1 MRIPFLNPESPV
13 MFRYRF
19 PLVLLFWLAAIA
31 GSTPAAAAVVTY
43 DFTVNATSGP
53 LASQSFSG
61 SFSFDDAAPPSLGF
75 GGESLYALTS
85 FDFEFDGVGYQLTDL
100 DYGDA
105 AFDRGTFLGL
115 DAGSAVFSF
124 LPAIGDLP
132 PAFFYDFG
140 SASTQQSGDGDV
152 TYRVPEPAAPLLA
165 AMAMGA
171 MLLSR
176 RRS

>member
-43 DFTVNATSGP
+43 DFTVKATSGP
-53 LASQSFSG
+53 LASQSYSG
-61 SFSFDDAAPPSLGF
+61 SFSFDDAAPPSLGV
-75 GGESLYALTS
+75 GGESLYALSS
-85 FDFEFDGVGYQLTDL
+85 FDFEFGGVSYLLTDL
-100 DYGDA
+100 DTGDA
-105 AFDRGTFLGL
+105 AFDGGTFLGL
-115 DAGSAVFSF
+115 DAGNAVFSF
-124 LPAIGDLP
+124 LPAIGSLP
-132 PAFFYDFG
+132 PAFLYVIG
-140 SASTQQSGDGDV
+140 SPQQAGEGDV